1 MAEPRG
7 RILNVDDYVPA
18 RYART
23 QVLVRA
29 GFEVI
34 EAGTGAEALRIVAEE
49 RPDLVLLDINL
60 PDLDGFEVCRRIREQ
75 LGTLTLPVVHV
86 SSTFVND
93 RAQELAL
100 EGGSDAYLTEPVEAP
115 VLLATVHALLRLY
128 RAEQGLRVAGRR
140 WQATFDAIGSGVC
153 LLTADGAVVQCN
165 TAFAKLCGKS
175 SVDLAGTP
183 WSALWLSDLPPGAE
197 SSLTRLLGGRTRE
210 TIELTRDGRWFR
222 FLVDPVLE
230 AEAVAGF
237 VCIATDI
244 TVEKQVA
251 EARSALLAREQ
262 MAREDAEAANRAKDE
277 FLAMLGHEL
286 RNPLDIIASAVK
298 VLDAISSQEPP
309 AVRTREV
316 IHRQVRQ
323 LAHLVD
329 DLLDV
334 GRVSTGKIN
343 LAREPVNLAEAV
355 RRCVETLAGAERTG
369 RHRLDVDA
377 ETVWVEGDPSRVEQI
392 VMNLLSNAIKY
403 TPEGGSISIGLK
415 GDGQT
420 GRLRVTDTGMG
431 IPEHMMERIFDLFV
445 QGERTL
451 DRSEG
456 GLGIGLTLVRRLVE
470 LHGGRIEASSRGPGQ
485 GSTFLVELPQI
496 SAPVATAEVP
506 VDETSRGTRR
516 ILIVEDNRDSREMLR
531 FLLELA
537 GHEVHEAN
545 DGPGGLEALRRIR
558 PDVALVDVGLP
569 GFDGYELAK
578 RAREA
583 GDTVCL
589 VALTGYGLP
598 DDLRRSREAGFDAHL
613 VKPVEAAALSR
624 VIGITRNGDEQPE
637 GASTAPAE
645 PPS

>member
-1 MAEPRG
+1 MARVRG

-23 QVLVRA
+23 QALIRA
-29 GFEVI
+29 GYEVL

-49 RPDLVLLDINL
+49 RPDLVILDVNL

-75 LGTLTLPVVHV
+75 LGTLTLPVIHV
-86 SSTFVND
+86 SSTFVNE

-100 EGGSDAYLTEPVEAP
+100 EGGSDAYLTEPLETP
-115 VLLATVHALLRLY
+115 VMLATVNALLRLY
-128 RAEQGLRVAGRR
+128 RAEQGLRAAGRR

-153 LLTADGAVVQCN
+153 LLSGDGAVVQCN
-165 TAFAKLCGKS
+165 AAFAKLCGKRAA
-175 SVDLAGTP
+175 DLVGTP
-183 WSALWLSDLPPGAE
+183 WTALWLSDAPAGEEPALN
-197 SSLTRLLGGRTRE
+197 RLLVGGTRE
-210 TIELTRDGRWFR
+210 TIELSRDGRWLR

-230 AEAVAGF
+230 SDSVAGF

-251 EARSALLAREQ
+251 EARAALLAREQ

-286 RNPLDIIASAVK
+286 RNPLDVIGSAVH
-298 VLDAISSQEPP
+298 VLDEISSQDPP

-334 GRVSTGKIN
+334 GRVSTGKISLERHPVD
-343 LAREPVNLAEAV
+343 LAAAV
-355 RRCVETLAGAERTG
+355 RRCVNALTSAGQVG
-369 RHRLDVDA
+369 QHRLEIVTEPTWVD
-377 ETVWVEGDPSRVEQI
+377 GDQSRVEQI

-403 TPEGGSISIGLK
+403 TPEDGVISIAVM

-420 GRLRVTDTGMG
+420 ARLRMTDTGAG
-431 IPEHMMERIFDLFV
+431 IPSHMIERIFDLFV

-470 LHGGRIEASSRGPGQ
+470 LHGGRIDASSAGVGQ
-485 GSTFLVELPQI
+485 GSAFVVELPQI
-496 SAPVATAEVP
+496 PEPSAVPEAPAQPEV
-506 VDETSRGTRR
+506 VGARR
-516 ILIVEDNRDSREMLR
+516 ILIIEDNKDSRDMLR
-531 FLLELA
+531 VLLELG
-537 GHEVHEAN
+537 GHEVHEAS
-545 DGPGGLEALRRIR
+545 DGPSGLEVLQRVH
-558 PDVALVDVGLP
+558 PDLALVDVGLP
-569 GFDGYELAK
+569 GFDGYELAR
-578 RAREA
+578 RARAA
-583 GDTVCL
+583 GETLTL

-598 DDLRRSREAGFDAHL
+598 DDHRRSREAGFDAHL
-613 VKPVEAAALSR
+613 VKPVEAVALQA
-624 VIGITRNGDEQPE
+624 VIGAANRR
-637 GASTAPAE
+637 S
-645 PPS
+645 